1 MACINCDKIRA
12 AILHGRMAEAAG
24 LTLDV
29 FREKMG
35 LFDNTEK
42 GAEGFTHISDIGEVA
57 VAHAKPTKV
66 K

>member
-1 MACINCDKIRA
+1 MACINCDKIRS

-24 LTLDV
+24 LTLNV

-35 LFDNTEK
+35 L
-42 GAEGFTHISDIGEVA
+42 SDTPA
-57 VAHAKPTKV
+57 PDDDAPAAKPTKG

>member
-1 MACINCDKIRA
+1 MACINCDKIRS

-35 LFDNTEK
+35 LVEAPAPADE
-42 GAEGFTHISDIGEVA
+42 APA
-57 VAHAKPTKV
+57 AKTSKKPA
-66 K
+66 